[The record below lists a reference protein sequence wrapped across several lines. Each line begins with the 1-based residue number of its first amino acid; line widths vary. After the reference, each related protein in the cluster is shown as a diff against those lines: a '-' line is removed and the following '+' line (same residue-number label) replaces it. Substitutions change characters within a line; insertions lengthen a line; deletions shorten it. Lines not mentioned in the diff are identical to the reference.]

1 MGTHIHIAS
10 IESKTNFKNIN
21 EQNVRYQHFNT
32 VLPVPRRRGKY

>member
-21 EQNVRYQHFNT
+21 EQNVHKLIFN
-32 VLPVPRRRGKY
+32 LRKIKS

>member
-21 EQNVRYQHFNT
+21 EQHVHKLNFN
-32 VLPVPRRRGKY
+32 LRKIKS